1 MGILRILALLIFSAF
16 LAHCAA
22 HVPVRET
29 QDNVPTMIAPVL
41 ETQDG
46 DDVQTTTVQSD
57 RIRTTRVI
65 SEAKKPKP
73 SAPKSAATASKTLHK
88 DAINSTAAD
97 VGSPQ
102 KWEKERAENERK
114 EQHLRQVIEGICRG
128 C

>member
-1 MGILRILALLIFSAF
+1 MGILRILALLIFSAV
-16 LAHCAA
+16 LAGCAA
-22 HVPVRET
+22 HVPMRET
-29 QDNVPTMIAPVL
+29 QDNVPTTIAPAL

-46 DDVQTTTVQSD
+46 DDVLTTVQST
-57 RIRTTRVI
+57 RSPTTRVI

-73 SAPKSAATASKTLHK
+73 SAPDSAATGSKTLHK
-88 DAINSTAAD
+88 DRINSPTAD

-102 KWEKERAENERK
+102 KWEKERAEDERK

>member
-16 LAHCAA
+16 LVGCAA
-22 HVPVRET
+22 HVPMREA
-29 QDNVPTMIAPVL
+29 QDNVPTTTASLL

-46 DDVQTTTVQSD
+46 DGVPTTTVQSD
-57 RIRTTRVI
+57 LSRTTGVI

-88 DAINSTAAD
+88 DTINSTAAD

-102 KWEKERAENERK
+102 KWEKEHAEDERK
-114 EQHLRQVIEGICRG
+114 EQHLKQVIEGICRG